1 MTKMEEKINSLR
13 EKLKGLVTADNT
25 DAVAKCSQEIDDLEA
40 QSKSLEEENL
50 SLKDKIVDMV
60 KGNISFKE
68 PPKDEN
74 KDDEPKSIDDAIND
88 SLKDIYASR
97 K

>member
-1 MTKMEEKINSLR
+1 MTKMEEKIKSVR
-13 EKLKGLVTADNT
+13 EALKGLVTADNT
-25 DAVAKCSQEIDDLEA
+25 DAVAKCSQEIDALET

-60 KGNISFKE
+60 KGNISSKE

-74 KDDEPKSIDDAIND
+74 KVDEPKSIDDAIND